1 MNRTVFFV
9 ADVFSASS
17 LLLVDSAVKG
27 TALLALAAALAII
40 LRRDSAATRHLVW
53 LLAIVA
59 LLAVPLL
66 SAMLPQWRVLPEWAS
81 IRPATAEVAAS
92 LPSLAR
98 PAVDA
103 VQLPRNE
110 GPVDVESPAAPIFQP
125 AATLPD
131 SRLAPATIEAIP
143 APSVG
148 SWNWQSTLP
157 LAWTIGCS
165 MLVLRLLAARWM
177 LWNVERQGTVIWS
190 TSQPAKGQ
198 PAKATHDPL
207 VTALEAVCLQ
217 LGMRHPV
224 TLMIHPDKTI
234 PVVWGIL
241 HYRLLLPAAAR
252 QWSGEQLRSVLLHE
266 LAHIKRRDTIVQ
278 LLTQIACA
286 LHWFNPL
293 VWVASWRLGVE
304 RERAC
309 DDLVLA
315 SGVRPSAYAG
325 HLLEVVTELSTIRWT
340 QSCGLAMAR
349 GSSLEGR
356 LAAVLS
362 KNLNRRGVSVALAA
376 IALAIAVGIAVPIA
390 MLCAADEK
398 PGEKPKST
406 TAATKPKGGEKLQP
420 AVKEK
425 LIWGKPVNGLR
436 AALVIRKS
444 PDEPNAA
451 DTPDLYLLV
460 QNVSDAPIHLN
471 DTAGAPNVRYLTLQR
486 DDLPQGRTKLD
497 KPTGTDAL
505 LQPREATFLRM
516 VPRGASRGQN
526 LAAGMLKEPHMILFG
541 QMNIEKAPAGAWTG
555 KLVTGYTDGAGAQ
568 IDSPAAPAAP
578 GAPAGK
584 QPKQGANLQPGQEEK
599 LKWGEPV
606 NGLRAAIVIRHPDK
620 PKGAGE
626 LPDLYLV
633 MQNVSKAPIR
643 LTDVDVPP
651 KVNLRVMYPKKD
663 GRIMAGLGAREPA
676 LGDHLLQPREVAF
689 LPMFDP
695 DTKAT
700 KTGDPSVDGRTIG
713 AFFAESLMKDARQTM
728 FAEIEIDKAPEGA
741 WTGKLVTGDTTGA
754 AAAGLPQPKGKE
766 AQSLFRVWQNGA
778 RASGKIPGG
787 ALEPLART
795 AEKFIRLNP
804 THEAAPKLAELLKR
818 IDTSHDWT
826 REDAIALLD
835 DVTAIYATLPSWVED
850 EPRFSLGGAIQTGQP
865 LPAELKN
872 SPWGEAQ
879 PDGLRVAWL
888 LEPQGAE
895 QRLGTPLKSRILF
908 HNAGKNVV
916 MFRALTWNQSGA
928 HKARDAKGAEINITA
943 VEWTTIPRIIACRL
957 ASGEFLEVTAAGI
970 GVGTDKEVDNRREIG
985 VGAWVEAKVGDEVTF
1000 TPAPVSATGNFT
1012 DERAKGE
1019 PGWWLDFIKDRL
1031 SQDSPLPADVAER
1044 ERLLTR
1050 AVRDLFG
1057 TAPTPKETAAFVADR
1072 APNAFDSLAK
1082 RLAQRAG
1089 TSTYTGT
1096 LQSAP
1101 TKFRVLPA
1109 DPDAN
1114 KKPRVTTGPGR
1125 YNLGNNIYLT
1135 ITQKPDGERR
1145 VNVANIQFPAPDPQ
1159 SDPPAKPYEIKL
1171 PDGHLTWSI
1180 AWEPGTTILWVLE
1193 KGIVRSYDFAN
1204 PAQVKE
1210 TTLKEFV
1217 KAIEVPKP
1225 VLDALRTA
1233 FDAPPALSPAPA
1245 TPK

>member
-425 LIWGKPVNGLR
+425 LIWG
-436 AALVIRKS
+436 
-444 PDEPNAA
+444 
-451 DTPDLYLLV
+451 
-460 QNVSDAPIHLN
+460 
-471 DTAGAPNVRYLTLQR
+471 
-486 DDLPQGRTKLD
+486 
-497 KPTGTDAL
+497 
-505 LQPREATFLRM
+505 
-516 VPRGASRGQN
+516 
-526 LAAGMLKEPHMILFG
+526 
-541 QMNIEKAPAGAWTG
+541 
-555 KLVTGYTDGAGAQ
+555 
-568 IDSPAAPAAP
+568 
-578 GAPAGK
+578 
-584 QPKQGANLQPGQEEK
+584 
-599 LKWGEPV
+599 EPV

-787 ALEPLART
+787 ALGPLART